1 MICSTTTLGSERA
14 SPPLVYTGEALHV
27 LDDLAKPAYATKLKK
42 AKKTLRLLRDV
53 VPGHPG
59 LNSHEYESLTGS
71 DGEYVW
77 ESYIENRTPGAWRIW
92 WQFGPTPDTLTILT
106 LGPHP

>member
-1 MICSTTTLGSERA
+1 MSA
-14 SPPLVYTGEALHV
+14 PPFALVYTDEALRV
-27 LDDLAKPAYATKLKK
+27 MDDLAKPAYAAKLKE

-53 VPGHPG
+53 GLGHPG
-59 LNSHEYESLTGS
+59 LNSHKYQSLTGP
-71 DGEYVW
+71 DGEDVW

-92 WQFGPTPDTLTILT
+92 WLYDPTPDTLTILA